1 MQEIILTFFLQNDIQ
16 APLNR
21 QIIKSSET
29 IMYFVDILDGMLTS
43 FMGPNKPLDDNDL
56 GTTDNRPR
64 NLGLGGGLG
73 QILQFMQT
81 LYNLTR

>member
-1 MQEIILTFFLQNDIQ
+1 
-16 APLNR
+16 
-21 QIIKSSET
+21 
-29 IMYFVDILDGMLTS
+29 MYFVDILDGMLTS
-43 FMGPNKPLDDNDL
+43 FMGPKTVDNDL